1 MVRPGWL
8 TRILGDRGER
18 AAVRHLKRSGY
29 RILLRNAR
37 TRLGEIDIVALDP
50 ADGDCIVFVEV
61 KTLSAGAA
69 GDPAEHV
76 TPAKQRQLTR
86 LGLAWLKQRGLLER
100 RARFDVIAVTWTDRR
115 RPVIEHYRHAFE
127 PVGRGQHFS

>member
-8 TRILGDRGER
+8 TRILGHRAER

-29 RILLRNAR
+29 RILMRNAR
-37 TRLGEIDIVALDP
+37 TRLGEIDVVAFDP

-61 KTLSAGAA
+61 KSLAA
-69 GDPAEHV
+69 GDAADPAEHV
-76 TPAKQRQLTR
+76 TKAKQRQLTR

-100 RARFDVIAVTWTDRR
+100 RARFDVMAVTWDGR
-115 RPVIEHYRHAFE
+115 RPVIQHYRHAFE
-127 PVGRGQHFS
+127 PVGTGQFYS